1 MNYGGDAAEQIVRF
15 SLEGM
20 EALLRITGQGTREL
34 AILIAAALKAEQKT
48 AGKGRL
54 TNMLK
59 SGKELTVF
67 SLPQK
72 DLKKFVKEAKKY
84 GVLYSVIKEKNSK
97 DENGIVDI
105 ITRAEDAPKIN
116 RVVERFKLASVDK
129 AQIVRAAEK
138 SRETN
143 DYMDKIDKLLD
154 EVTSVPGLARRE
166 VSNQSELFSDGQ
178 KKAKNITDSNVK
190 KVKKPSVRAELKDIK
205 EKLEKSTA
213 IARARTEKQIGK
225 ER

>member
-72 DLKKFVKEAKKY
+72 DLRKFVKEAKKY

-154 EVTSVPGLARRE
+154 EVPSVPGSARRE

-178 KKAKNITDSNVK
+178 KKAKNITDSHVK
-190 KVKKPSVRAELKDIK
+190 KARKPSVRAELKDIK

-213 IARARTEKQIGK
+213 VARAKTEKQIGK

>member
-72 DLKKFVKEAKKY
+72 DLRKFVKEAKKY

-138 SRETN
+138 SRDTN

-154 EVTSVPGLARRE
+154 EVTSVPGSARRE

-178 KKAKNITDSNVK
+178 KKAKNITDSHVK
-190 KVKKPSVRAELKDIK
+190 KARKPSVRAELKDIK

-213 IARARTEKQIGK
+213 VARAKTEKQIGK

>member
-72 DLKKFVKEAKKY
+72 DLKKFVKE
-84 GVLYSVIKEKNSK
+84 VW
-97 DENGIVDI
+97 
-105 ITRAEDAPKIN
+105 RAIF
-116 RVVERFKLASVDK
+116 R
-129 AQIVRAAEK
+129 
-138 SRETN
+138 
-143 DYMDKIDKLLD
+143 
-154 EVTSVPGLARRE
+154 
-166 VSNQSELFSDGQ
+166 NQ
-178 KKAKNITDSNVK
+178 
-190 KVKKPSVRAELKDIK
+190 
-205 EKLEKSTA
+205 
-213 IARARTEKQIGK
+213 GK
-225 ER
+225 EQQR

>member
-48 AGKGRL
+48 AGKGIL

-143 DYMDKIDKLLD
+143 DYMGKIDKLLD
-154 EVTSVPGLARRE
+154 EVKTDPGIARRE

-178 KKAKNITDSNVK
+178 KKAKNITDSHVK
-190 KVKKPSVRAELKDIK
+190 KARKPSVRAELKDIK

-213 IARARTEKQIGK
+213 IARAKTEKQIGK

>member
-1 MNYGGDAAEQIVRF
+1 
-15 SLEGM
+15 
-20 EALLRITGQGTREL
+20 
-34 AILIAAALKAEQKT
+34 
-48 AGKGRL
+48 
-54 TNMLK
+54 MLK

-213 IARARTEKQIGK
+213 IARAKTEKQIGK